1 MKNTHPTRYAGKT
14 DAELAF
20 LIMDAQEAAKSMGSI
35 GNEDAEAKYLDQ
47 VNDALTEKRRRQV
60 KK

>member
-1 MKNTHPTRYAGKT
+1 MKHIHSTRYAGKT

-20 LIMDAQEAAKSMGSI
+20 IVMDAQEAAKAMRSI